1 MLNRKQMKIIDIDLE
16 LEFHFSLANLLRS
29 VGARSHVV
37 KKSPG

>member
-29 VGARSHVV
+29 VAACGHVA
-37 KKSPG
+37 KNSLE